1 MAIRELGLT
10 PFHRRSFLAL
20 QRTLAGDQ
28 LGLFD
33 DPELLSD
40 ELTDELSHDLV
51 PVMDTGLTGDPSETP
66 AHLVGAVQ

>member
-1 MAIRELGLT
+1 MAIRRLGLT

-33 DPELLSD
+33 DPELLTD
-40 ELTDELSHDLV
+40 ELTDERSPSLV
-51 PVMDTGLTGDPSETP
+51 PVMDQRLTGDPSETP
-66 AHLVGAVQ
+66 AHLVEAVR